1 MASCSR
7 SPSSGCSTPGRPS
20 SGGSRAITRVHHLLD
35 RPRDAPGRT
44 AAGAALFSF
53 VATIFVAGS
62 ADRIFVSLGISY
74 ARQVWLFRIAA
85 IVVPVVVFLVV
96 RSVARELRDDDWHP
110 LRGADARTVRR
121 TERGGF
127 G

>member
-1 MASCSR
+1 MLER
-7 SPSSGCSTPGRPS
+7 R
-20 SGGSRAITRVHHLLD
+20 ITGDTAVHHLLD

-44 AAGAALFSF
+44 AAGAALFAF
-53 VATIFVAGS
+53 VSVIFVAGS

-85 IVVPVVVFLVV
+85 LAVPLAVFLVV
-96 RSVARELRDDDWHP
+96 RSVARELRDNDWHP
-110 LRGADARTVRR
+110 FREPDTQVVRR

-127 G
+127 R